1 MRRYTQTIE
10 ECEHCGKVF
19 EAGEDYWK
27 DAHNKCYCVDNAC
40 GWEDDDTSDSNC
52 TIHGV
57 SNPLSCDG
65 CKYHNTLNDDLCGT
79 CGDTYKNKAT

>member
-1 MRRYTQTIE
+1 MRRHTQTIE

-40 GWEDDDTSDSNC
+40 GWEDDDTSGSNC

-57 SNPLSCDG
+57 SNSAFDKMMKNG
-65 CKYHNTLNDDLCGT
+65 IETEFKDLISSS
-79 CGDTYKNKAT
+79 D

>member
-1 MRRYTQTIE
+1 MRKYTQNIE

-19 EAGEDYWK
+19 ENGENYWK

-57 SNPLSCDG
+57 SGSASDEKHYCSYCGKSSCSGECD
-65 CKYHNTLNDDLCGT
+65 
-79 CGDTYKNKAT
+79 